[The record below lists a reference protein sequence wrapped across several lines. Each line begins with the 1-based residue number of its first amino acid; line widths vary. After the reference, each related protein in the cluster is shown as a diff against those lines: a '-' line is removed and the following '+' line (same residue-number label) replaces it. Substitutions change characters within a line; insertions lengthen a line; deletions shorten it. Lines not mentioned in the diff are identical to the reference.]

1 MINKIQLIT
10 FGKVKEDYIRKGIL
24 EYWKRL
30 QMFCKIETI
39 ELKDQ
44 GREKNSKTLERYI
57 NENTFLLDEEGKEYN
72 SISFSEFIKKMNQ
85 MPTFIIGGSDGF
97 NSEIKEKFNKISLSK
112 MTMIHDMTRLFL
124 FEQIYRSFM
133 LLNNKKYHK

>member
-10 FGKVKEDYIRKGIL
+10 FGRVKEDYIRKGIL

-30 QMFCKIETI
+30 QIFCKIEAI

-57 NENTFLLDEEGKEYN
+57 NENTFLLDEEGKEYS

-85 MPTFIIGGSDGF
+85 MPTFIIGGADGF

-133 LLNNKKYHK
+133 LLSNKKYHK

>member
-10 FGKVKEDYIRKGIL
+10 FGKVKEDYIREGIL

-30 QMFCKIETI
+30 QIFCKIEIT
-39 ELKDQ
+39 ELKDR
-44 GREKNSKTLERYI
+44 GKEKNSKTLERYI
-57 NENTFLLDEEGKEYN
+57 NKNTFLLDEEGKEYN
-72 SISFSEFIKKMNQ
+72 SNSFSEFIKNLNQ
-85 MPTFIIGGSDGF
+85 NPTFIIGGAEGF
-97 NSEIKEKFNKISLSK
+97 NSEIKEKFSKISLSK

-133 LLNNKKYHK
+133 ILNNKKYHK